1 MEASTSKSIL
11 SSVVATTTSEAIEV
25 GNAEKITLTFTAS
38 AISTGNGVFTVTG
51 SIDGTNYVALNTLI
65 DNVTNTNAQN
75 LTRVSSCTLSS
86 NISKIYAI
94 DLEKFGYKF
103 IKVTA
108 TRTTDGAYS
117 CSCLL
122 EY

>member
-51 SIDGTNYVALNTLI
+51 SIDGTNYVVLNTLI

-108 TRTTDGAYS
+108 TRTTDGVYS